1 MIVIIK
7 AKSRSSFHL
16 MIQPFR
22 MSLINCML
30 SREVVFVSAI
40 HSCRLARNSVSV
52 KLLET
57 NLIFTESR
65 QMDEK
70 RGTGMRIPGHAI
82 DTLSSSPQ
90 FIKHTLGTMCNHIG
104 TGRVSPNRNPP
115 VLQDDRSR
123 RLTAKDEEIS
133 LQCRHYPDIL
143 SSHTF
148 CGEVR
153 QAWPSTQRSLTLPRK
168 YVFLISAPNVR
179 LSKAC

>member
-70 RGTGMRIPGHAI
+70 RGTGMRIPDHAI

-90 FIKHTLGTMCNHIG
+90 FIKHTLGTMCNHTG

-115 VLQDDRSR
+115 YYKM
-123 RLTAKDEEIS
+123 TA
-133 LQCRHYPDIL
+133 
-143 SSHTF
+143 
-148 CGEVR
+148 V
-153 QAWPSTQRSLTLPRK
+153 A
-168 YVFLISAPNVR
+168 A
-179 LSKAC
+179 